1 MIQWRGNP
9 TVPVLSTCMIPSD
22 PLHTSEPPREPAS
35 PPTFVSSPPVRSD
48 NGPLILDQGDSLRP
62 MELPPAVFS
71 ICVAVGVLLLW
82 MGYRITQR
90 PVQNRFSTTFA
101 ARVTQSTIDPNT
113 ASWASL
119 VRIPDI
125 GPARAEKLLTW
136 RKAHQT
142 APSQIVFHSP
152 ADLRRVPSFG
162 PKTVASI
169 SKYLRFPLSQSS
181 GRPVMG
187 TGATR

>member
-1 MIQWRGNP
+1 MIQWRGNSTDP
-9 TVPVLSTCMIPSD
+9 MLSTCMIPSD
-22 PLHTSEPPREPAS
+22 PLHTSEPPREPSS
-35 PPTFVSSPPVRSD
+35 PPTFVSSPPVPSD
-48 NGPLILDQGDSLRP
+48 KDSLILDQGESLGP

-71 ICVAVGVLLLW
+71 ICVVVGVLLLW
-82 MGYRITQR
+82 MGYSLTQR
-90 PVQNRFSTTFA
+90 PVPNRFSATFA
-101 ARVTQSTIDPNT
+101 ARVTQTKIDPNT

-169 SKYLRFPLSQSS
+169 SKYLRFPLSESS
-181 GRPVMG
+181 GRPGVG